1 MALSTGD
8 PVLQLTVRAVLALA
22 ASAALA
28 LAVIYALAR
37 ARPGGVA
44 VVASLF
50 AISMLLW
57 TPAIVALLL
66 VERSANP
73 VVATV
78 LMKCDRVAASA
89 LGLIRPRD

>member
-1 MALSTGD
+1 MGD

-28 LAVIYALAR
+28 LAVIYALAT
-37 ARPGGVA
+37 ARPGGVD

-57 TPAIVALLL
+57 TPAIVVLLL

-73 VVATV
+73 VVSTV
-78 LMKCDRVAASA
+78 LTKCDRVAASA
-89 LGLIRPRD
+89 LGLIRSRD

>member
-28 LAVIYALAR
+28 LALIYALAI
-37 ARPGGVA
+37 ARPGGVD

-50 AISMLLW
+50 ATSILVW
-57 TPAIVALLL
+57 TPAIIALLL
-66 VERSANP
+66 A
-73 VVATV
+73 
-78 LMKCDRVAASA
+78 DRGPPHPAGQREGAAAPKSP
-89 LGLIRPRD
+89 GPTR